1 MDYGFFLQILFVI
14 AGVLIFIT
22 EIVLLAKRKLS
33 ESTSLTW
40 GFVAVVFIVAGIVLR
55 PNGWIKYMSMAGMI
69 LLCLVGL
76 CLVYGLFVISCHI
89 SELSRKETEM
99 AMNISLLNQEILEL
113 KKNINEKEKEL
124 AKYTGEKTEENGDK

>member
-40 GFVAVVFIVAGIVLR
+40 GFVAIVFIIAGIVLR
-55 PNGWIKYMSMAGMI
+55 PTGWIKYMSVAGMI

-76 CLVYGLFVISCHI
+76 CLVYGLIVISCHI

-113 KKNINEKEKEL
+113 KKNISEKEKEL
-124 AKYTGEKTEENGDK
+124 AKYTAEKTEENGDK